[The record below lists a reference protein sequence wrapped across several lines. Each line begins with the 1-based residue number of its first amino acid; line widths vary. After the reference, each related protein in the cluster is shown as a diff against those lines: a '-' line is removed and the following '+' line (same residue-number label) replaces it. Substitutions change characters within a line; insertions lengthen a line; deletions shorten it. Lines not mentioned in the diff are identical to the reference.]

1 MRRMSGSVGIVELQ
15 RQMIVQLH
23 SRAGEREEVSVS
35 PASFDDTVA
44 YVRPPPAQPRNH
56 AMAAAELTLLA
67 PRTFCSRYL

>member
-15 RQMIVQLH
+15 RQTIVQLH

-44 YVRPPPAQPRNH
+44 SARRPPPA
-56 AMAAAELTLLA
+56 LA

>member
-44 YVRPPPAQPRNH
+44 SARWQ
-56 AMAAAELTLLA
+56 LQ
-67 PRTFCSRYL
+67 S

>member
-35 PASFDDTVA
+35 PARLDDTVA
-44 YVRPPPAQPRNH
+44 YARRQPSHGITRWQ
-56 AMAAAELTLLA
+56 LQ
-67 PRTFCSRYL
+67 S